1 MSAGM
6 LSFEFSSIVGTVK
19 HFLFTRALFITL
31 IATGLAGCSSKTN
44 DPGPP
49 KTSAELLNGKWLVV
63 DQRYGDDPGSLVSE
77 PLTSSISV
85 IFTQT
90 GANSGTYT
98 YDEVSNIQAAILAID
113 NGTWHFVN
121 DATLQVI
128 SAVSYNNTTNK
139 VESLTSNAFVLLFP
153 AQSYS
158 YTDAS
163 GKVGS
168 AAYKELTFKRIN

>member
-1 MSAGM
+1 MI
-6 LSFEFSSIVGTVK
+6 SFEFATVDMMRRLLHIYALIVI
-19 HFLFTRALFITL
+19 FT
-31 IATGLAGCSSKTN
+31 ATGLSGCSSKTD
-44 DPGPP
+44 DPGPQ

-63 DQRYGDDPGSLVSE
+63 DQRFGDDAGSLVSE

-90 GANSGTYT
+90 GANNGTYT
-98 YDEVSNIQAAILAID
+98 YDEVSNTRAAVLNID

-139 VESLTSNAFVLLFP
+139 VESLTPNAFVLLFP

-163 GKVGS
+163 GKIGS
-168 AAYKELTFKRIN
+168 ATYKELAFKRIN

>member
-1 MSAGM
+1 M
-6 LSFEFSSIVGTVK
+6 LTPKPFLLK
-19 HFLFTRALFITL
+19 HAFRALLWVPVL
-31 IATGLAGCSSKTN
+31 ILFAGCSSKIN

-49 KTSAELLNGKWLVV
+49 KTNAQLLNGKWLVV
-63 DQRYGDDPGSLVSE
+63 DQRYGDDVSNLVSE

-90 GANSGTYT
+90 GTNNGTYT
-98 YDEVSNIQAAILAID
+98 YDQVSNIQAAILSID

-121 DATLQVI
+121 NTTLEII
-128 SAVSYNNTTNK
+128 SAVSYNNTTNT

-158 YTDAS
+158 YTDAT
-163 GKVGS
+163 GKLSS
-168 AAYKELTFKRIN
+168 AAYKELIFKRIN